1 MPNPPKLCPNCKA
14 PIPPDAPGGL
24 CPACVLLGAAGPT
37 YPTSGAMASAP
48 TLEEL
53 TAAFPDLEVIGMI
66 GHGGMG
72 VIFKARQPRLDRF
85 VALKILPPH
94 LAQQP
99 GFTERFTR
107 EARALARLSHPN
119 IVAVYDFGERG
130 GFCFLL
136 MEFVNGVNLRQAMRA
151 GVTPEQAL
159 GLVPRICEALQF
171 AHDRGVLHRDI
182 KPENILLDT
191 SGTPKLADFGI
202 AKLAEENSMER
213 HLTVSGAALG
223 TAAYMAPEQIEQPG
237 AVDHRADI
245 YSLGVVLYEMLTGEL
260 PLGRF
265 AAPSAKAKVAVGVDE
280 VVFRALEKERDRRQQ
295 SATEMKTQVEHAS
308 DPVPGSHASAARS
321 AGGTVR
327 SEDSWNAFRAVS
339 GRMFLLL
346 AVITALLIP
355 LAATNRT
362 FGSMIS
368 PVTLSYLVAVFGALF
383 GLWPVVFP
391 DETAKANAS
400 AAPRQPR
407 SIASIG
413 LLFALLSLPVAMI
426 FVMFAMPAV
435 MAKGYS
441 PWLGLAL
448 GLFIPFVVGI
458 YVAFVAGV
466 CRAIVRAGAPR
477 WTAIIAAVLVALF
490 TPFAILFASTIPYQS
505 ARRPSADRTGYESSP
520 TMSVVK
526 RGQIP
531 AVGNWTQGSVEL
543 VAITR
548 HGVESAPWW
557 RMDGGPALE
566 GPFVNKGAKVH
577 QGANETAYEFYFRT
591 RNLAPGASS
600 PMWMIRHSKGNAYGG
615 GPSLA
620 VTPEKPLDGLHA
632 VAVTFPEGLVN
643 TNIKVGLAYEAWH
656 TISTSHPGNS
666 LGTQI
671 THEGVT
677 WNLVHGTAFETKD
690 GDLVATFTSSRPADW
705 ESRLVAVNTEDVE
718 VPTTRISRL
727 NEQSE
732 WHFEKLPLKSVKE
745 LRFQVRRVRWVE
757 FKEVALIPNP
767 VNERAN

>member
-37 YPTSGAMASAP
+37 QSMPGALASAP
-48 TLEEL
+48 TIEEL
-53 TAAFPDLEVIGMI
+53 TAAFPDLEVVEMI

-107 EARALARLSHPN
+107 EARALARLNHPN

-130 GFCFLL
+130 SFCFLL
-136 MEFVNGVNLRQAMRA
+136 MEFVNGVNLRQAMRS

-191 SGTPKLADFGI
+191 TGTPKLADFGI
-202 AKLAEENSMER
+202 AKLAEEGATER

-223 TAAYMAPEQIEQPG
+223 TAAYMAPEQIERPG

-265 AAPSAKAKVAVGVDE
+265 AAPSAKAKVTTGVDE

-308 DPVPGSHASAARS
+308 DPATGAR
-321 AGGTVR
+321 AYTGGAQRAPLT
-327 SEDSWNAFRAVS
+327 SEPSIS
-339 GRMFLLL
+339 GGPSRVFLLL
-346 AVITALLIP
+346 AIVTALLIP
-355 LAATNRT
+355 LAGANRA
-362 FGSMIS
+362 FGSLIS

-383 GLWPVVFP
+383 ALWPVVFP
-391 DETAKANAS
+391 S
-400 AAPRQPR
+400 AAAQVALAQRPPR
-407 SIASIG
+407 SVLRIAII
-413 LLFALLSLPVAMI
+413 FALLSLPLAIVVVL
-426 FVMFAMPAV
+426 FVMPAV
-435 MAKGYS
+435 YARGLS
-441 PWLGLAL
+441 PWLGVAIGILIPVLA
-448 GLFIPFVVGI
+448 GA
-458 YVAFVAGV
+458 YVALIAGV
-466 CRAIVRAGAPR
+466 ARAIVRAGAPG
-477 WTAIIAAVLVALF
+477 WIAFCVAALVAVL
-490 TPFAILFASTIPYQS
+490 TPIAILFTSAIPYWS
-505 ARRPSADRTGYESSP
+505 AGRQRPRTGYEASP

-526 RGQIP
+526 QGKIP
-531 AVGNWTQGSVEL
+531 AVGKWSQGSVEL

-548 HGVESAPWW
+548 HRVKDAPWW

-566 GPFVNKGAKVH
+566 GPFINTGGHVH
-577 QGANETAYEFYFRT
+577 QGRGESAYDFYFRT

-600 PMWMIRHSKGNAYGG
+600 PTWMIQHSKSSAYGG
-615 GPSLA
+615 ISALA
-620 VTPEKPLDGLHA
+620 ATPEKPLGDFHVIASTLPA
-632 VAVTFPEGLVN
+632 DLTN
-643 TNIKVGLAYEAWH
+643 TNIKAGLAYEPWH
-656 TISTSHPGNS
+656 TLSTSHPGNS
-666 LGTQI
+666 IGTQA
-671 THEGVT
+671 THEGVS
-677 WNLVHGTAFETKD
+677 WNIVHGVAFETKD
-690 GDLVATFTSSRPADW
+690 GELVATFTHSRLADW
-705 ESRLVAVNTEDVE
+705 EARLVAVNTEDVE
-718 VPTTRISRL
+718 VPTTRVSRL

-732 WHFEKLPLKSVKE
+732 WHFPNLPLKSVKE
-745 LRFQVRRVRWVE
+745 LRFQVRPIRWVE
-757 FKEVALIPNP
+757 FKDVALIPNSS
-767 VNERAN
+767 NEPAD